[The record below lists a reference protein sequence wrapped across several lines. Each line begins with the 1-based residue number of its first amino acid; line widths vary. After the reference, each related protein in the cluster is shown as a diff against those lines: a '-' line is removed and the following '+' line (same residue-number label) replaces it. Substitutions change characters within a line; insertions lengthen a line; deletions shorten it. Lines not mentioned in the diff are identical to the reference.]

1 MKVYS
6 GSGTSLLKTGWT
18 LFQSGVSLYERRQ
31 AGVGVLYPLDF
42 LPYML
47 GLFPVDEGVVS
58 LCLPGKG
65 PSSPELN
72 KELTLRL
79 IMAQFKSGLG
89 YSSDVFMFN
98 LVSDCKKLAFK

>member
-1 MKVYS
+1 MRVYS
-6 GSGTSLLKTGWT
+6 GSGTSLLQTGWT
-18 LFQSGVSLYERRQ
+18 LFQSGVSLCERRQ

-42 LPYML
+42 SALYV
-47 GLFPVDEGVVS
+47 GPVDEGVVS

-89 YSSDVFMFN
+89 YSSVVFMFN

>member
-1 MKVYS
+1 MR
-6 GSGTSLLKTGWT
+6 GGRQGWVFCIPWT
-18 LFQSGVSLYERRQ
+18 
-31 AGVGVLYPLDF
+31 F

-58 LCLPGKG
+58 RCLPGKG